1 MLPAL
6 STCTGCSVLACL
18 LNRKR
23 QHACLLLPSLATL
36 PAERPLVPAANR
48 PHCSYDLKGLRE
60 HLEEGGYRCDDFPEV
75 LYSRYVR
82 RTGET
87 SGDIFTFE
95 FGTGGRWPGGRPVWV
110 GQARNTLH
118 AGAA

>member
-1 MLPAL
+1 MPARLPAP
-6 STCTGCSVLACL
+6 A
-18 LNRKR
+18 
-23 QHACLLLPSLATL
+23 LPSRNQPSAD
-36 PAERPLVPAANR
+36 RSLVPSAAGA
-48 PHCSYDLKGLRE
+48 HCSYDLKGLRE

-95 FGTGGRWPGGRPVWV
+95 FGTGGR
-110 GQARNTLH
+110 
-118 AGAA
+118 